1 MGYALRTPSGHIHDY
16 PYWRRAKIVY
26 SRIDGSWRK
35 VMVRGDFERA
45 VRDRACD
52 FTRVRWVRYSGVGS
66 VGGVS
71 EFSIEPVRHTIR
83 RRLQNGSAPQEL
95 PARPPYPDHPCGVAH
110 LGPGPPV
117 SPSDRTWRPVPG
129 YASGVPSE
137 LRMPQTPTVVH
148 CDPEILGGTPVF
160 VGTRVPVDIL
170 FEYLE
175 AGDSLDVFLDQF
187 PSVSRDQAVATI
199 ELGRSAVVAGACAA

>member
-1 MGYALRTPSGHIHDY
+1 MGYALLTPSGHIHDY

-71 EFSIEPVRHTIR
+71 EFSIEPVRRTGNAGTPEGAGGRDR
-83 RRLQNGSAPQEL
+83 RRGLDERGGSCLSA
-95 PARPPYPDHPCGVAH
+95 
-110 LGPGPPV
+110 
-117 SPSDRTWRPVPG
+117 
-129 YASGVPSE
+129 
-137 LRMPQTPTVVH
+137 LR
-148 CDPEILGGTPVF
+148 
-160 VGTRVPVDIL
+160 
-170 FEYLE
+170 
-175 AGDSLDVFLDQF
+175 DVW
-187 PSVSRDQAVATI
+187 
-199 ELGRSAVVAGACAA
+199 